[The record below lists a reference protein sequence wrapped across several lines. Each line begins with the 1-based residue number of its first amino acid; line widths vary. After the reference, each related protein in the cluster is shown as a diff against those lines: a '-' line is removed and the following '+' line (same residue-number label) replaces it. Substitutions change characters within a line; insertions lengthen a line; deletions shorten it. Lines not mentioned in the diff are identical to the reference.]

1 MSAFQQEQV
10 KKFKGESTKLV
21 DDLRSLREALQS
33 SQSRSVLGV
42 HRSADWSPQS
52 DKSVARSANE
62 AISQYLCDQLKQAI
76 DEDTTTMQTKIQY
89 NFEQV
94 GTELTHVINSALE
107 TERIE
112 LRKVVQDI
120 EPQSHLSGRIDAYI
134 NQMNEKLRAVEHKSS
149 LTMASEKQRLEDEYR
164 QKFDDYKAGIDAY
177 VEEIVLKFQTKAA
190 EQMALYESLS
200 AKLAPVE
207 LPKAADT
214 RVSGPGHFCDEGLQK
229 HVEKVRRLWE
239 VTDPAK
245 EDIAAFLAAVEKTLF
260 LGGDLHK
267 LYESEAK
274 KLTEKLPIVQ
284 AIAKLEFLKVRKQFM
299 QADDL
304 EQSIKEMSQ
313 TYASKFGEQ
322 IRY

>member
-1 MSAFQQEQV
+1 MSAFQQDQV
-10 KKFKGESTKLV
+10 KKFKGESNKLV

-33 SQSRSVLGV
+33 NHSRSILST
-42 HRSADWSPQS
+42 HRSADWSPHS
-52 DKSVARSANE
+52 DKSVARSAND

-76 DEDTTTMQTKIQY
+76 DEDTSVMQTKVQY
-89 NFEQV
+89 HFEQV

-107 TERIE
+107 CERIE

-120 EPQSHLSGRIDAYI
+120 EPQSHLAGRIDAFI
-134 NQMNEKLRAVEHKSS
+134 NQVNEKIRGVEHKSS
-149 LTMASEKQRLEDEYR
+149 LMMASEKQRLEEEYR
-164 QKFDDYKAGIDAY
+164 QKFDDYKAGLDAY
-177 VEEIVLKFQTKAA
+177 VEEIVLKFQTKSA
-190 EQMALYESLS
+190 EQAALFESLS
-200 AKLAPVE
+200 SKLAPIE
-207 LPKAADT
+207 LPKIADAKA
-214 RVSGPGHFCDEGLQK
+214 SGPGHFCDEGLQK

-267 LYESEAK
+267 LYEAEAK

-284 AIAKLEFLKVRKQFM
+284 AVAKLEFLKVRKQFM

-304 EQSIKEMSQ
+304 EQSIREMSQ
-313 TYASKFGEQ
+313 NYASKFGEQ